1 MFKNNLKSLM
11 ASGVLALLLGVS
23 LPVAAKHDL
32 VTDVVQAWN
41 SRPVTTP
48 PAGTLETGF
57 SPDEGAEDLVL
68 KVIRSAKKEI
78 RLMAYSFTSQPV
90 VEALLAAKKRGVDI
104 KLVVDH
110 KSNVR
115 EERSSKSRAALAT
128 LVNAGIP
135 LRTISV
141 YAIHHDK
148 VIIADRET
156 VQTGSFNYSDAA
168 AHSNSENVLVIWNH
182 PKLAERYLEH
192 WTSRWNQGEP
202 FQTRY

>member
-1 MFKNNLKSLM
+1 MFKNNLKRM
-11 ASGVLALLLGVS
+11 MVNGVLAVLLSVS

-32 VTDVVQAWN
+32 VTDVVHAWN

-148 VIIADRET
+148 VIISDRET

-168 AHSNSENVLVIWNH
+168 AHSNSENVLVIWSH